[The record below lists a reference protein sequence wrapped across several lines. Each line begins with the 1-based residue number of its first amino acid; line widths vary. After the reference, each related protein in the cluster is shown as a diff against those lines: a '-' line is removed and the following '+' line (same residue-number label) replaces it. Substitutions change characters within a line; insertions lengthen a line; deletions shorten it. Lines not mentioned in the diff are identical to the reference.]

1 MAAALR
7 ARQTGAMKKRVCAI
21 FVLSA
26 AAASAAPHEGGR
38 PYVAERWN
46 HDRVIAAGFADDGN
60 EDMIYDN
67 RPMVLL
73 EGHSRGKA
81 NGDWLKF
88 GTDACGRLQTVDS
101 RHSMLR
107 ESSFGDD
114 MDQYD
119 EDDPANEARQ
129 MVGQWLSQHAEIA
142 VINDG
147 VDRSCDESG
156 IVDGEGDTLEI
167 A

>member
-1 MAAALR
+1 
-7 ARQTGAMKKRVCAI
+7 
-21 FVLSA
+21 
-26 AAASAAPHEGGR
+26 
-38 PYVAERWN
+38 
-46 HDRVIAAGFADDGN
+46 
-60 EDMIYDN
+60 
-67 RPMVLL
+67 
-73 EGHSRGKA
+73 
-81 NGDWLKF
+81 
-88 GTDACGRLQTVDS
+88 
-101 RHSMLR
+101 MLR

-147 VDRSCDESG
+147 VDKSCDESG